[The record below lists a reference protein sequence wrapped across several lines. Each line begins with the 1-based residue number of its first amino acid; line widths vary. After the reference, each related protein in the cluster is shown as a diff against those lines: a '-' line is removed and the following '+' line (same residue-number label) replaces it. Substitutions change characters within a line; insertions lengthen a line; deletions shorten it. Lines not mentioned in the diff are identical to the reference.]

1 MNLRIARIWAFL
13 MSIPLSEMVVRLL
26 LVSACA
32 VMTAWFL
39 VNPGLPSSLY
49 VFAWLIAMAGTVGVA
64 MELVLAALDDGSEGP
79 TDDDTD
85 DTDGPSWELRA

>member
-1 MNLRIARIWAFL
+1 MNVYVTRIWVFL

-26 LVSACA
+26 LVGACA
-32 VMTAWFL
+32 AMTFWFL
-39 VNPGLPSSLY
+39 LDPGGLPSSLY

-64 MELVLAALDDGSEGP
+64 MELVLAALDDGSEDL
-79 TDDDTD
+79 TDD